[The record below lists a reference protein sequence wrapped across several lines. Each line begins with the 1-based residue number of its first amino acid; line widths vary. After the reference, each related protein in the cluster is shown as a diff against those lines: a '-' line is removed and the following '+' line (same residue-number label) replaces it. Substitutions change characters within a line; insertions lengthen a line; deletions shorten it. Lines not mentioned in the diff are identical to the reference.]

1 MILLNI
7 CALYLPIVV
16 FGLLGCDKRSDY
28 FDIDELTMAYIT
40 KYKDKNSEEL
50 PENLDAYKDKLYG
63 NTMDKTY
70 KDNII
75 NDEVDMHL
83 VDRKG

>member
-1 MILLNI
+1 MW
-7 CALYLPIVV
+7 LPIVA

-28 FDIDELTMAYIT
+28 YDIDELTMAYIT
-40 KYKDKNSEEL
+40 KYKDDGNEGVDG
-50 PENLDAYKDKLYG
+50 NLEAYKDKLYG

-75 NDEVDMHL
+75 NEDVDMHL
-83 VDRKG
+83 VDRKS